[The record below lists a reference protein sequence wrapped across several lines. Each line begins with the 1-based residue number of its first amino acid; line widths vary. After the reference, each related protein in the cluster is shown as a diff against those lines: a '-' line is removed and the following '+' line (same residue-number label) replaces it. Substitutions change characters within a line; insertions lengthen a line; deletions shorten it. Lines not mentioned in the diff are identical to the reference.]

1 MTSIETTI
9 INKFKSLISRRL
21 SRYSLILFG
30 SRARG
35 DADEQ
40 SDMDVLVIVEQKE
53 DYELLMFVYDCA
65 YEAGLEHNV
74 LLNVVVVSRDRWEN
88 SPERSS
94 LLAEAVRRDGIEV

>member
-1 MTSIETTI
+1 M
-9 INKFKSLISRRL
+9 NQRVP
-21 SRYSLILFG
+21 RYSLTLFG

-40 SDMDVLVIVEQKE
+40 SDLDVLVVVEQSE
-53 DYELLMFVYDCA
+53 EYELLMFVYDRA
-65 YEAGLEHNV
+65 YEAGLEHGL

-94 LLAEAVRRDGIEV
+94 LLAEAVRRDGIAV